1 MEVVS
6 IKKILTWNL
15 LIYIGLH
22 CVRRSSWTVTTL
34 ATLFHI
40 LTLLC
45 IYCFAIQLS
54 HREKFKHFKYN
65 SESLN
70 VFETQNILVKL
81 QCNGDILILVTWF
94 NAALINRSLIQF
106 WALSTYKVP
115 FAIGSFRA
123 LALVDLTRMKSGT
136 FSPDIL
142 PYFGD

>member
-1 MEVVS
+1 MFISLVKFFQCFKFE
-6 IKKILTWNL
+6 TP
-15 LIYIGLH
+15 
-22 CVRRSSWTVTTL
+22 
-34 ATLFHI
+34 
-40 LTLLC
+40 LC

-54 HREKFKHFKYN
+54 HRETFKHFEYN

-94 NAALINRSLIQF
+94 NAALINRSSIRF
-106 WALSTYKVP
+106 SALSTYKVP
-115 FAIGSFRA
+115 FAIGSCRA

-136 FSPDIL
+136 FSPDVL